1 MLIFVHVLNHLEQ
14 FGGVLFLLII
24 DYFGGW
30 GGTPSPVRGKFNKGP
45 QDKEIEKVSN
55 NYLELIVT
63 ALIIH
68 EWLREAD
75 I

>member
-1 MLIFVHVLNHLEQ
+1 M
-14 FGGVLFLLII
+14 II